1 MLLRSPCVTIGDHM
15 PLAYLDQNI
24 YGNLE
29 RGADEETLTKI
40 LAGRGLTVA
49 ASMVLLQEAA
59 RIPTAEQRDSRIQR
73 IKRIASH
80 HLQPNTYLESQDL
93 LGEIRRRRP
102 DWLRLR
108 PSRGKVDR
116 ILRFWRRWMASDV
129 RVEGGLEFLRDIHML
144 EIDFNKQPHKEIRGV
159 ARDPNATSRVS
170 SVATR
175 RSSTRSCCPRP
186 QEHGSQRSVTTTACS
201 SSGPCTSREKG
212 SSASTALH
220 CSIGSHTYPIWRTTP
235 ART

>member
-1 MLLRSPCVTIGDHM
+1 MLLCSPCVTIGDHM

-159 ARDPNATSRVS
+159 ARDPNATMEPGRDPAVRARKNT
-170 SVATR
+170 V
-175 RSSTRSCCPRP
+175 RSDP
-186 QEHGSQRSVTTTACS
+186 
-201 SSGPCTSREKG
+201 
-212 SSASTALH
+212 
-220 CSIGSHTYPIWRTTP
+220 
-235 ART
+235 